1 MEYVKLK
8 YANNKLIN
16 ADIKEHRD
24 VIDEYVEKKGYE
36 YVGFIPTLFG
46 PSGKTL
52 EIDLIFKKP
61 AEKKT
66 EEPAKKEAD
75 KKIPAKK

>member
-1 MEYVKLK
+1 MEFVKLK

-16 ADIKEHRD
+16 SDIKEHRE
-24 VIDEYVEKKGYE
+24 VINEYVEKKGME

-52 EIDLIFKKP
+52 EVDLIFKKP
-61 AEKKT
+61 KEVK
-66 EEPAKKEAD
+66 EEPKNDQTKPD
-75 KKIPAKK
+75 KK

>member
-16 ADIKEHRD
+16 ADIKEHRE
-24 VIDEYVEKKGYE
+24 VIDEYVNKKGYE

-46 PSGKTL
+46 PNGKTM

-61 AEKKT
+61 AEKA
-66 EEPAKKEAD
+66 EEKAEVKPEAD
-75 KKIPAKK
+75 KK